1 MATPRQPTKYHVWD
15 GEKWALDQDELLEA
29 FRTQKILEIQQ
40 ASNAAIAA
48 ITAGYTVGEVQSFD
62 RQRAGAIE
70 FLAGNVDTTDA
81 QYVAALAAA
90 RAAAGDSECTAAW
103 LAQRIKDNADAAAA
117 YTIAILGK
125 QQGLEA
131 QARGAQTVAEVAAIS
146 W

>member
-15 GEKWALDQDELLEA
+15 GEKWALDQEELLEA
-29 FRTQKILEIQQ
+29 FRRQKILEIQQ

-62 RQRAGAIE
+62 RQRAGAIDY
-70 FLAGNVDTTDA
+70 LAGNTMTTDA

-90 RAAAGDSECTAAW
+90 RASAGDAECTAAW
-103 LAQRIKDNADAAAA
+103 LAARIKSNADAAAA

-131 QARGAQTVAEVAAIS
+131 RVRAATSVAEVEAIA

>member
-1 MATPRQPTKYHVWD
+1 MATPRRPTKYHVWD
-15 GEKWALDQDELLEA
+15 GEKWALDQEELLEA
-29 FRTQKILEIQQ
+29 VRTQKILEIQQ

-62 RQRAGAIE
+62 RQRAGAIDY
-70 FLAGNVDTTDA
+70 LAGVETTDA

-90 RAAAGDSECTAAW
+90 RAQAGDLECTAAW
-103 LAQRIKDNADAAAA
+103 LAQRIKDNADTAAA

-131 QARGAQTVAEVAAIS
+131 RVRGAQTVAEVAAIV

>member
-1 MATPRQPTKYHVWD
+1 MATPRRPTKYHVWD
-15 GEKWALDQDELLEA
+15 GEKWALDQGELLEA
-29 FRTQKILEIQQ
+29 VRTQKILEIQQ

-62 RQRAGAIE
+62 RQRAGAIDY
-70 FLAGNVDTTDA
+70 LAGVETTDA

-90 RAAAGDSECTAAW
+90 RAQAGDLECTAAW
-103 LAQRIKDNADAAAA
+103 LAQRIKDNADTAAA

-131 QARGAQTVAEVAAIS
+131 RVRGAQTVAEVAAIV

>member
-29 FRTQKILEIQQ
+29 VRTQKILEIQQ

-62 RQRAGAIE
+62 RQRAGAIDY
-70 FLAGNVDTTDA
+70 LAGVETTDA

-90 RAAAGDSECTAAW
+90 RAQAGDLECTAAW
-103 LAQRIKDNADAAAA
+103 LAQRIKDNADTAAA

-131 QARGAQTVAEVAAIS
+131 RVRGAQTVAEVAAIS